1 LALYVTLM
9 RGTILGVHD
18 GRGVLL
24 ADGER
29 RIEFPMTEW
38 RSAGTPVAGQIVDFI
53 EEGGQARGVFA
64 VPGASAAFTG
74 PHSSATVLGIIGVVC
89 LVVGFI
95 IPLIPTIAAFV
106 LGVVGAGQA
115 RTEGDETGLLLS
127 RISWIGALVLLAVG
141 FLAVLAVIAF
151 VGTIG
156 LAGIWHGLGPLDF

>member
-1 LALYVTLM
+1 MPLYVTLM

-29 RIEFPMTEW
+29 RLEFPMAEW
-38 RSAGTPVAGQIVDFI
+38 RSAGTPVAGQIVDFV

-64 VPGASAAFTG
+64 VPGVSAPFAG

-95 IPLIPTIAAFV
+95 IPLIPTVAAFV

-115 RTEGDETGLLLS
+115 QAERDDTGLLLS
-127 RISWIGALVLLAVG
+127 RISWIGSLVLLAIG

-156 LAGIWHGLGPLDF
+156 LAGFWHGLGLMDF